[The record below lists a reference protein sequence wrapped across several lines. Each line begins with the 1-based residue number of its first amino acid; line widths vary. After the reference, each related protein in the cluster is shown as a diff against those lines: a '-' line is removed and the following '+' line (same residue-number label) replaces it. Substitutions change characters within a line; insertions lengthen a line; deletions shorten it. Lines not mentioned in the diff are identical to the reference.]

1 MKSLI
6 KKILFPIL
14 KSAYNIYATKERSYS
29 YKGINV
35 RVMPGVFHPG
45 LFFSTKLLLE
55 YISKNDL
62 KDKNVLEL
70 GAGSGL
76 ISIYC
81 ATQNAKVTASDI
93 NPTAIKNINK
103 NAKLN
108 SVNIEVIES
117 DLFEKIE
124 MRKFDYI
131 IINPPYFPKNPKN
144 ENEFA
149 WFCGSDFQYFK
160 KLFAQ
165 LNNYKTKETIVL
177 MILSEDCDLQRII
190 SIADENHFSMNIVF
204 QKRVFGEANYIFRIN
219 CHAELVSAS
228 ESL

>member
-1 MKSLI
+1 MKSVI
-6 KKILFPIL
+6 KRILFPIL
-14 KSAYNIYATKERSYS
+14 KFVYNIYASKERSYS

-55 YISKNDL
+55 YISQNELNGKT
-62 KDKNVLEL
+62 VLEL

-81 ATQNAKVTASDI
+81 ARQNANVTASDI
-93 NPTAIKNINK
+93 NAIAIKNIIK
-103 NAKLN
+103 NSELNNVKL
-108 SVNIEVIES
+108 EVIES
-117 DLFEKIE
+117 DLFDKIA

-131 IINPPYFPKNPKN
+131 IINPPYFPKDPKD
-144 ENEFA
+144 EEERA

-165 LNNYKTKETIVL
+165 LDYYRTKETFVL
-177 MILSEDCDLQRII
+177 MILSEDCDLQRIS
-190 SIADENHFSMNIVF
+190 SIANENHFSLSIVF
-204 QKRVFGEANYIFRIN
+204 QKKVFGEANYIFRI
-219 CHAELVSAS
+219 S
-228 ESL
+228 

>member
-1 MKSLI
+1 MKSVI
-6 KKILFPIL
+6 KRILFPIL
-14 KSAYNIYATKERSYS
+14 KSVYNIYSSKERSYS

-55 YISKNDL
+55 YISQNELNGKT
-62 KDKNVLEL
+62 VLEL

-81 ATQNAKVTASDI
+81 VRQNAKVTASDI
-93 NPTAIKNINK
+93 NPTAINNIIKNSELN
-103 NAKLN
+103 NVKLD
-108 SVNIEVIES
+108 VIES
-117 DLFEKIE
+117 DLFDKIE
-124 MRKFDYI
+124 KRKFDYI

-144 ENEFA
+144 EEELA

-165 LNNYKTKETIVL
+165 LNNYKSSETIVL
-177 MILSEDCDLQRII
+177 MILSENCDLQRIT
-190 SIADENHFSMNIVF
+190 SIANENHFSLGIVF
-204 QKRVFGEANYIFRIN
+204 QKKVFGEANYILRI
-219 CHAELVSAS
+219 S
-228 ESL
+228 

>member
-1 MKSLI
+1 MKSVI
-6 KKILFPIL
+6 KRILFPIL
-14 KSAYNIYATKERSYS
+14 KSVYNIYSSKERSYS

-55 YISKNDL
+55 YISKKEL
-62 KDKNVLEL
+62 KGKTVLEL

-93 NPTAIKNINK
+93 NPTAIQNVIRNSEL
-103 NAKLN
+103 NNVKLK
-108 SVNIEVIES
+108 VIES
-117 DLFEKIE
+117 DLFDKIE

-144 ENEFA
+144 EEELA
-149 WFCGSDFQYFK
+149 WFCGNDFEYFK
-160 KLFAQ
+160 KLFYQ
-165 LNNYKTKETIVL
+165 LNNYKTKDTFVL
-177 MILSEDCDLQRII
+177 MILSEDCDLQRIT
-190 SIADENHFSMNIVF
+190 SIANENHFSMNIVF
-204 QKRVFGEANYIFRIN
+204 QKKVFGETNYIFRI
-219 CHAELVSAS
+219 S
-228 ESL
+228 